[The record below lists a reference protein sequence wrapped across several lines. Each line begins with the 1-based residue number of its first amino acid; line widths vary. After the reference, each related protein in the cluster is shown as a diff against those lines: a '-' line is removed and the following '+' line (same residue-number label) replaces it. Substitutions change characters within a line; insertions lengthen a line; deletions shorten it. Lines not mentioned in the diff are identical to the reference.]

1 MAELFKREN
10 KLKWAI
16 GTVIVP
22 IIVGIISAAGLNI
35 TDWLFPKKAP
45 SIDLLDSAKLSERIT
60 RNENQIAVLISLL
73 RGSIKIPEKGTAEPK
88 KEIREPIIKGP
99 VPPPPPPGPRR
110 LNIESIKVSN
120 SSVYLG
126 RKVYVGRRA
135 WKWTIYIT
143 GDETTLRAIQS
154 VTYTLHPTF
163 RNPVRNV
170 DKLGDINKAFPYTTS
185 GWGTFTVKVLIS
197 FDNSFELRKEHQ
209 LVFVSGEKS

>member
-1 MAELFKREN
+1 MVELFKKEN
-10 KLKWAI
+10 KFKWAI
-16 GTVIVP
+16 GTVIIP
-22 IIVGIISAAGLNI
+22 IIVGMIGAAGLNI
-35 TDWLFPKKAP
+35 TDWLFPKEAP
-45 SIDLLDSAKLSERIT
+45 SVDLPDSAKLSDRIT

-73 RGSIKIPEKGTAEPK
+73 RESIKIPEKGTAEPK
-88 KEIREPIIKGP
+88 KEIREPKKKDP
-99 VPPPPPPGPRR
+99 ASPTPAPRR

-143 GDETTLRAIQS
+143 GDEATLKDIKS

-163 RNPVRNV
+163 RNPVRKV
-170 DKLGDINKAFPYTTS
+170 DKLVDISKAFPYTTR

-197 FDNSFELRKEHQ
+197 FDDGFELRKEHQ
-209 LVFVSGEKS
+209 LVFASGE

>member
-1 MAELFKREN
+1 MAELFKKGN

-22 IIVGIISAAGLNI
+22 IIVGIIGAAGLNI
-35 TDWLFPKKAP
+35 TDWLFTKKAP

-73 RGSIKIPEKGTAEPK
+73 RGSIKIPEKGTAETK
-88 KEIREPIIKGP
+88 KEIREPKIKDP
-99 VPPPPPPGPRR
+99 APPTPAPRR

-197 FDNSFELRKEHQ
+197 FDDGFELRKEHQ